1 MKIGAIQ
8 IDIALGK
15 PEENRQLVEVKVTE
29 AAKKGAEVII
39 LPEMWNTG
47 YALTELENV
56 SDIDAQPTT
65 GFLSDLAGRLNVDII
80 GGSISNKV
88 GGRFFNHAMVINNH
102 GNLIYTYDK
111 IHLIRLMD
119 EHRYITGGSR
129 ADVFSLRDATWGLII
144 CYDLRFPELARK
156 LALKGAEI
164 LVVPAEWP
172 KVRLHHWRS
181 LLIARAIENQQ
192 YVIAVNSVG
201 KDDQNI
207 FGGHSMVI
215 DPLGHIL
222 YEAGEDEEII
232 LMDIDIEKVAEV
244 RDIIPVFKDRHP
256 DYYC

>member
-15 PEENRQLVEVKVTE
+15 PEENRQRVEVKVME

-47 YALTELENV
+47 YALTKLDNI
-56 SDIDAQPTT
+56 SDVDGQPTT

-88 GGRFFNHAMVINNH
+88 GDRFYNHAMVINNH
-102 GNLIYTYDK
+102 GSLVYIYDK
-111 IHLIRLMD
+111 IHLIKLMN
-119 EHRYITGGSR
+119 EHRFITGGSR
-129 ADVFSLRDATWGLII
+129 ADVFSLRDTTWGLII
-144 CYDLRFPELARK
+144 CYDLRFPELSRK

-192 YVIAVNSVG
+192 YVIAVNRVG
-201 KDDQNI
+201 QDDQNI
-207 FGGHSMVI
+207 FAGHSMVI
-215 DPLGHIL
+215 DPLGDIL
-222 YEAGEDEEII
+222 YEAGEEEETII
-232 LMDIDIEKVAEV
+232 MDINVEKVAEV
-244 RDIIPVFKDRHP
+244 RDFIPVFKDRHP
-256 DYYC
+256 DCY